1 VANFI
6 SGDKMDTKMK
16 LLGVLL
22 VALVAG
28 GAFMMVQAKAEDAN
42 VPSTVPQQ
50 ARAIYK
56 HVVAGRWW
64 FVRALIRNGE
74 PTTLTDVKVVTYD
87 KGLMVLSNGMNVI
100 VPGKWVKDG
109 SVIARED
116 LLKGLIGT
124 KITIQ
129 ALKLE
134 YTNKY
139 TATVYFAYKIGDA
152 SALLPWNITP
162 KA

>member
-1 VANFI
+1 
-6 SGDKMDTKMK
+6 
-16 LLGVLL
+16 
-22 VALVAG
+22 
-28 GAFMMVQAKAEDAN
+28 
-42 VPSTVPQQ
+42 
-50 ARAIYK
+50 
-56 HVVAGRWW
+56 
-64 FVRALIRNGE
+64 
-74 PTTLTDVKVVTYD
+74 
-87 KGLMVLSNGMNVI
+87 MVLSNGMNVI

-109 SVIARED
+109 SVVARED
-116 LLKGLIGT
+116 LLKGLLGT

-139 TATVYFAYKIGDA
+139 TATVYFAHRMGDA